1 MNNQIIELQSRI
13 QQQNDD
19 LDSHL
24 RMIHNLESE
33 KIDLMQA
40 NQDQN
45 ILIENLYAKIQTIET
60 ENNNLMELNSIS
72 KNELDELKTRIANM
86 EVQFE
91 SKIEDLKAEHCK
103 EIELIETYYNVK
115 GEGVN
120 KKELEE
126 FRISNE
132 LNNIHVEEQI
142 ELLVRE
148 KQQLMEKLKNLSG
161 VSSTDS
167 LTFEKMEHSD
177 LKVCSILFFYK
188 IRYGQWSIGGSL

>member
-1 MNNQIIELQSRI
+1 
-13 QQQNDD
+13 
-19 LDSHL
+19 
-24 RMIHNLESE
+24 
-33 KIDLMQA
+33 MQA

-45 ILIENLYAKIQTIET
+45 ILIENLYSKIQTIEA
-60 ENNNLMELNSIS
+60 ENRNLIELDTLSKVEIDDLNS
-72 KNELDELKTRIANM
+72 KLDALERQYNM
-86 EVQFE
+86 
-91 SKIEDLKAEHCK
+91 KIEELKAEHCK
-103 EIELIETYYNVK
+103 EIELVETFYNAK

-148 KQQLMEKLKNLSG
+148 KQQLLEKLKNLSG

-177 LKVCSILFFYK
+177 LKVREKTDCFSYFN
-188 IRYGQWSIGGSL
+188 